1 MKNFVVVVCVAA
13 ATLFAASASAGP
25 INYGTADELQG
36 GYNYKTGECTGLTLS
51 QCEELSLAEALG
63 VSVDDVS
70 LTKINT
76 TSSDWVSVD
85 DGNAATNM
93 VAFDF
98 SKYGITDPAAYVVK
112 FGNTVYDFYVYT
124 NSALGLKYAYIDL
137 NDDGLE
143 ARSGNITITSISHV
157 ATVPEAGS
165 LSLLLSGLGALGL
178 VSVKRFRFSR

>member
-1 MKNFVVVVCVAA
+1 MKNVAVFVGVAVT
-13 ATLFAASASAGP
+13 TLFAASASAAP
-25 INYGTADELQG
+25 IYYGTADELQG

-51 QCEELSLAEALG
+51 QCEELSLAEALH
-63 VSVDDVS
+63 VSVDEVT
-70 LTKINT
+70 LTKVNT

-85 DGNAATNM
+85 DGNSATNM

-98 SKYGITDPAAYVVK
+98 MKYGITDPAAYVVK

-124 NSALGLKYAYIDL
+124 NNASSRYAYIDL
-137 NDDGLE
+137 NDDGLA

-165 LSLLLSGLGALGL
+165 LSLLLSGLGALAL
-178 VSVKRFRFSR
+178 VSTRRSRSSR